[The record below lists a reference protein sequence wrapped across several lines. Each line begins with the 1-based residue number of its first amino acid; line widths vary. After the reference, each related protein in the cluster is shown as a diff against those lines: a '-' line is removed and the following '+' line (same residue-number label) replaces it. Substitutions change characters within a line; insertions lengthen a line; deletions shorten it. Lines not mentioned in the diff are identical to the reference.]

1 MKIFITG
8 IFILV
13 FNSVIISQIIEKPN
27 FSTASHPMTVERIE
41 YADNQTIVS
50 LSIENQSEKG
60 YFCADKNIYLIDALT
75 NKKFKLI
82 KSKDIPVCPET
93 YNFSM
98 VGEVLQFQLIFP
110 KIDSDTKYIS
120 IVEEC
125 SSNCFNIKGIV
136 LDKDFNKDIDLGY
149 TNYALGNTELAL
161 SVFEQTL
168 QNHTNYPFGGL
179 YFNIIQILAEK
190 NDMLNAKTWYKKL
203 SNSSLQ
209 DKTEVINRLKQFSYY
224 TKLIF

>member
-1 MKIFITG
+1 MKIFSISV
-8 IFILV
+8 FILV
-13 FNSVIISQIIEKPN
+13 FNSLVISQIIEKPN
-27 FSTASHPMTVERIE
+27 FSTATHPMTIERIE
-41 YADNQTIVS
+41 LSYNQTIIS
-50 LSIENQSEKG
+50 LSIENQTEKG

-75 NKKFKLI
+75 NKKYKLI

-98 VGEVLQFQLIFP
+98 VGEVLKFQLIFP
-110 KIDSDTKYIS
+110 KIDTETKYIS

-125 SSNCFNIKGIV
+125 RSDCFNIKGVV
-136 LDKDFNKDIDLGY
+136 LDEGFNKDIDLGY
-149 TNYALGNTELAL
+149 TNYASGNTELAL
-161 SVFEQTL
+161 SVFQQTL
-168 QNHTNYPFGGL
+168 KNHVDYPFGGL

-190 NDMLNAKTWYKKL
+190 NDMTNAKTWYKKL

-209 DKTEVINRLKQFSYY
+209 DKTEVITRLKQLSYY